1 MMENKVGLTDVLET
15 LLSGA
20 LRSQKYAGESSGIDA
35 GKHGKGRP
43 VLVRY
48 FKSCMYFHL
57 I

>member
-1 MMENKVGLTDVLET
+1 VENKVGLADALEP

-35 GKHGKGRP
+35 GKHGNDRP

-48 FKSCMYFHL
+48 LKSRLLFHL